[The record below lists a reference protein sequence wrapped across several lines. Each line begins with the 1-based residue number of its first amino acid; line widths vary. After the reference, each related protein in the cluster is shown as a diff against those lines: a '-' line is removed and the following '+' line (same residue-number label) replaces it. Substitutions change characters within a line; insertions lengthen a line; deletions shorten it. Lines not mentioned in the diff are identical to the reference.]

1 MGGKGTNL
9 SKQELDDILRF
20 GTEELFKEESS
31 KDDAIHYDDK
41 AVEELLDRSNKGV
54 EEKENWANDYLSSFK
69 VASYATKDQD
79 EEDDGVER
87 EILKQEDNSDPAYWV
102 KLLRHHYEQHQEDVA
117 RTLGKGKRLRK
128 QVNYTDNGIVTTE
141 ARDDNWQDDGSGYS
155 DFSSDEDRDNLDD
168 DEIASRAR
176 NRDRM
181 RQERERPLPPLLA
194 KVAGNIEVL
203 GFNARQRKSFL
214 NAIMRYG
221 MPPQDCFSGQWLVRD
236 LRAKSERQFKAYVAL
251 FMRHLCEP
259 GADSAE
265 TFADGVPREGLSRQH
280 VLTRIGVMSL
290 IRKKVQEFEKI
301 NGCYSMPE
309 IMNGPVLPVK
319 IKKVKD
325 EAAKSE
331 DTKEEIKSEAKDEE
345 KSDKEKESDEI
356 KTEVKKEEEDKKD
369 SDAVADEKPE
379 VDKKSDEVKEEVETT
394 DKKKPEEKV
403 KEEESDPLA
412 VEKKDKSEVVISDDD
427 DDVVLIDD
435 DDKKKPKENPAD
447 RKFMFNIADGG
458 FTELHTL
465 WLNEEKVAVPNRI
478 YNIWHRR
485 HDFWLLAGTVSHGY
499 ARWQDILSDQR
510 FAIVNEPFKMDAG
523 KGNFLEIRNKF
534 LARRFKLLEQ
544 ALVIE
549 EQLRR
554 AAYLNSA
561 NKENLT
567 DQHPGDFDPE
577 ASEPEIPTKSTSNNP
592 TLHKVLNHLEELL
605 TDMKSDVS
613 RLPATLANI
622 PPVAQRLQAAE
633 KSILSRIA
641 TNPKNSSN
649 AGKLTEAVVM
659 KHHQFINSQQL
670 IDFSYL
676 PQSRQCR
683 CFQMASRIRQFK
695 DFHSRLPLLT
705 FPTSAPNSRFQGSV
719 TTANKPMTPG
729 ELIKISFYFI
739 TRI

>member
-31 KDDAIHYDDK
+31 SSKDDAIHYDDK
-41 AVEELLDRSNKGV
+41 AVEELLDRSNRGV

-69 VASYATKDQD
+69 VASYNTKDQD

-87 EILKQEDNSDPAYWV
+87 EIIKQDDNSDPAYWV
-102 KLLRHHYEQHQEDVA
+102 KLLRHHYEQHQEDVS

-141 ARDDNWQDDGSGYS
+141 PRDDNWQDDGSGYS
-155 DFSSDEDRDNLDD
+155 DFSSDENRDELDE
-168 DEIASRAR
+168 DEMASRSR
-176 NRDRM
+176 NRDRA

-236 LRAKSERQFKAYVAL
+236 LRAKSERQFKAYTAL

-265 TFADGVPREGLSRQH
+265 IFADGVPREGLSRQH

-301 NGCYSMPE
+301 NGCYAMPE

-319 IKKVKD
+319 TKKPAVD
-325 EAAKSE
+325 EAAKDEMKQE
-331 DTKEEIKSEAKDEE
+331 DEEIKSETDVDKSLEKKPEEVKSEVISEQDVVKKDSPVKKEVKVEEGEDEKASLKVIENKTKDE
-345 KSDKEKESDEI
+345 KSDKITTADEDTVKKEP
-356 KTEVKKEEEDKKD
+356 EVKKEE
-369 SDAVADEKPE
+369 A
-379 VDKKSDEVKEEVETT
+379 
-394 DKKKPEEKV
+394 
-403 KEEESDPLA
+403 DPLA

-435 DDKKKPKENPAD
+435 DDKKNKPKESPAE

-485 HDFWLLAGTVSHGY
+485 HDYWLLAGTVAHGY
-499 ARWQDILSDQR
+499 ARWQDILTDQR

-554 AAYLNSA
+554 AAYLNST
-561 NKENLT
+561 NKENLSE
-567 DQHPGDFDPE
+567 QHPADFDPE
-577 ASEPEIPTKSTSNNP
+577 ASEPEAPPKTTSNNP
-592 TLHKVLNHLEELL
+592 VLHKVLNQLEELL

-649 AGKLTEAVVM
+649 AGKL
-659 KHHQFINSQQL
+659 KL
-670 IDFSYL
+670 IFLHPLKFLLILNFLSTTKVTL
-676 PQSRQCR
+676 MPL
-683 CFQMASRIRQFK
+683 FPNGFK
-695 DFHSRLPLLT
+695 DATIQGFAP
-705 FPTSAPNSRFQGSV
+705 SATAANFSNFRPEFSV
-719 TTANKPMTPG
+719 PG
-729 ELIKISFYFI
+729 QRHENE
-739 TRI
+739 

>member
-41 AVEELLDRSNKGV
+41 AVEELLDRTNRGV

-141 ARDDNWQDDGSGYS
+141 PRDDNWQDDGSGYS
-155 DFSSDEDRDNLDD
+155 DFSSDDNREDLDD
-168 DEIASRAR
+168 DEIVARAR
-176 NRDRM
+176 NRDRA

-280 VLTRIGVMSL
+280 ILTRIGVMSL

-319 IKKVKD
+319 IKKVVEDDKAKD
-325 EAAKSE
+325 ELKQE
-331 DTKEEIKSEAKDEE
+331 DSKEEIKSEVKDEV
-345 KSDKEKESDEI
+345 KDEKEIESDDI
-356 KTEVKKEEEDKKD
+356 KAEKGEDKKD
-369 SDAVADEKPE
+369 YDAATGAKPEVEKKPDEESNVDKKEEIKTDEKP
-379 VDKKSDEVKEEVETT
+379 KVETT
-394 DKKKPEEKV
+394 IDKKETEEKV
-403 KEEESDPLA
+403 KAEETDPLA
-412 VEKKDKSEVVISDDD
+412 VDKKEKSEVVISDDDD

-577 ASEPEIPTKSTSNNP
+577 ASEPEVPTKSTSNNP
-592 TLHKVLNHLEELL
+592 VLHKVLNHLEELL

-649 AGKLTEAVVM
+649 AGEFLN
-659 KHHQFINSQQL
+659 I
-670 IDFSYL
+670 
-676 PQSRQCR
+676 
-683 CFQMASRIRQFK
+683 
-695 DFHSRLPLLT
+695 
-705 FPTSAPNSRFQGSV
+705 
-719 TTANKPMTPG
+719 
-729 ELIKISFYFI
+729 
-739 TRI
+739 

>member
-9 SKQELDDILRF
+9 TKQELDDILKF

-31 KDDAIHYDDK
+31 KDEAIHYDEK
-41 AVEELLDRSNKGV
+41 AVEELLDRSNRGV

-69 VASYATKDQD
+69 VASYATKDQ
-79 EEDDGVER
+79 EEDDDGVER
-87 EILKQEDNSDPAYWV
+87 EIIKQDDNSDPAYWV
-102 KLLRHHYEQHQEDVA
+102 KLLRHHYEQHQEDVS
-117 RTLGKGKRLRK
+117 RTLGKGKRVRK

-141 ARDDNWQDDGSGYS
+141 PRDDAWQDNGSDYS
-155 DFSSDEDRDNLDD
+155 DFSSDENRDELDD
-168 DEIASRAR
+168 DEIAARSRNRERAR
-176 NRDRM
+176 L
-181 RQERERPLPPLLA
+181 ERERPLPPLLA

-203 GFNARQRKSFL
+203 GFNARQRKSFV
-214 NAIMRYG
+214 NSIMRYG

-259 GADSAE
+259 GADNSE

-290 IRKKVQEFEKI
+290 IRKKVQEFESI

-319 IKKVKD
+319 IKKSD
-325 EAAKSE
+325 EAKVVESANAKE
-331 DTKEEIKSEAKDEE
+331 DKEEDVKVEAKQ
-345 KSDKEKESDEI
+345 
-356 KTEVKKEEEDKKD
+356 EVK
-369 SDAVADEKPE
+369 DEKPE
-379 VDKKSDEVKEEVETT
+379 TKSESVETKSEVTESEDKKSQMKEQESGAISEKIELKKEPYNEKSDDAVE
-394 DKKKPEEKV
+394 DKKQST
-403 KEEESDPLA
+403 ESAENDPLA
-412 VEKKDKSEVVISDDD
+412 DDKKTEVVISDDD
-427 DDVVLIDD
+427 DVVLINDD
-435 DDKKKPKENPAD
+435 DEKKKAPKINPAD

-465 WLNEEKVAVPNRI
+465 WINEEKVAVPNRI

-485 HDFWLLAGTVSHGY
+485 HDYWLLAGTVCHGY
-499 ARWQDILSDQR
+499 ARWQDILADQR
-510 FAIVNEPFKMDAG
+510 FAIVNEPFKMDVG

-554 AAYLNSA
+554 AAYLNST

-567 DQHPGDFDPE
+567 DKHPADFDPE
-577 ASEPEIPTKSTSNNP
+577 VSEPEVSTKSTSNNP
-592 TLHKVLNHLEELL
+592 VLHKVLNQLEDLL
-605 TDMKSDVS
+605 CDMKSDVS

-641 TNPKNSSN
+641 TNSKISSN
-649 AGKLTEAVVM
+649 AGK
-659 KHHQFINSQQL
+659 F
-670 IDFSYL
+670 F
-676 PQSRQCR
+676 
-683 CFQMASRIRQFK
+683 
-695 DFHSRLPLLT
+695 
-705 FPTSAPNSRFQGSV
+705 
-719 TTANKPMTPG
+719 
-729 ELIKISFYFI
+729 
-739 TRI
+739 

>member
-20 GTEELFKEESS
+20 GTEELFKEESNN
-31 KDDAIHYDDK
+31 DEAIHYDDK
-41 AVEELLDRSNKGV
+41 AVEELLDRTNRGV
-54 EEKENWANDYLSSFK
+54 EDKENWANDYLSSFK

-87 EILKQEDNSDPAYWV
+87 EIIKQDDNSDPAYWV
-102 KLLRHHYEQHQEDVA
+102 KLLRHHYEQHQEDVS
-117 RTLGKGKRLRK
+117 RTLGKGKRVRK

-155 DFSSDEDRDNLDD
+155 DLSSDENRDDNDNDD
-168 DEIASRAR
+168 LTRSR
-176 NRDRM
+176 NRDRA

-236 LRAKSERQFKAYVAL
+236 LRAKTERQFKAYVAL

-259 GADSAE
+259 GADAAE

-319 IKKVKD
+319 SKKGEVKD
-325 EAAKSE
+325 EAK
-331 DTKEEIKSEAKDEE
+331 
-345 KSDKEKESDEI
+345 
-356 KTEVKKEEEDKKD
+356 
-369 SDAVADEKPE
+369 
-379 VDKKSDEVKEEVETT
+379 DEVKEEIKTEPTSDVKDDKSEEKLSGEQTT
-394 DKKKPEEKV
+394 DVKVEVKDEKEEDDVKKESEDDKKPIEP
-403 KEEESDPLA
+403 KEEVEKPELKVEAKEVDVKTEEVDPLA
-412 VEKKDKSEVVISDDD
+412 DKKEKSEVVISDDD

-435 DDKKKPKENPAD
+435 DEKKNKPKESPAE
-447 RKFMFNIADGG
+447 RKFMFNISDGG

-485 HDFWLLAGTVSHGY
+485 HDYWLLAGTVAHGY
-499 ARWQDILSDQR
+499 ARWQDILTDQR

-554 AAYLNSA
+554 AAYLNSS

-567 DQHPGDFDPE
+567 EQHPGDFDPE
-577 ASEPEIPTKSTSNNP
+577 ASEPEVPTKSTSNNP
-592 TLHKVLNHLEELL
+592 VLHKVLNQLEELL

-641 TNPKNSSN
+641 TNPKNSTN
-649 AGKLTEAVVM
+649 AGKFLQTQFFHHSTTAFNTQLYFFFSFAVTSM
-659 KHHQFINSQQL
+659 PLFPNG
-670 IDFSYL
+670 
-676 PQSRQCR
+676 
-683 CFQMASRIRQFK
+683 FK
-695 DFHSRLPLLT
+695 DSTIKGFDE
-705 FPTSAPNSRFQGSV
+705 SATAANFSNFRPEFSV
-719 TTANKPMTPG
+719 PG
-729 ELIKISFYFI
+729 QRHDSD
-739 TRI
+739 

>member
-1 MGGKGTNL
+1 MGGKGANL

-20 GTEELFKEESS
+20 GTEELFKEEEGNS
-31 KDDAIHYDDK
+31 DEAIHYDDS
-41 AVEELLDRSNKGV
+41 AVEELLDRTVKGV

-69 VASYATKDQD
+69 VATYATKDQ

-117 RTLGKGKRLRK
+117 RTLGKGKRVRK

-155 DFSSDEDRDNLDD
+155 DFSSDENRDDLDD
-168 DEIASRAR
+168 DEIAARSR
-176 NRDRM
+176 NRDRA

-214 NAIMRYG
+214 NAIMRHG

-236 LRAKSERQFKAYVAL
+236 LRAKSERQFKAYCAL

-280 VLTRIGVMSL
+280 ILTRIGVMSL

-309 IMNGPVLPVK
+309 TMNGPVLPVK
-319 IKKVKD
+319 MKKPPPGEESEIKK
-325 EAAKSE
+325 
-331 DTKEEIKSEAKDEE
+331 EE
-345 KSDKEKESDEI
+345 KVEGDDV
-356 KTEVKKEEEDKKD
+356 KTEVKDEKTEDDKKTADDIEVKAEVKPEDPEAAAAVDVDKEKKEE
-369 SDAVADEKPE
+369 SKPE
-379 VDKKSDEVKEEVETT
+379 I
-394 DKKKPEEKV
+394 KPEADTEPVKKVEVQEEEPEKV
-403 KEEESDPLA
+403 KTEVKSEETKKEKDEDPLA
-412 VEKKDKSEVVISDDD
+412 VDKKEKSEVVISDDD

-435 DDKKKPKENPAD
+435 DDKKVNKPKESPAE

-465 WLNEEKVAVPNRI
+465 WLNEEKVAVPNRV

-485 HDFWLLAGTVSHGY
+485 HDYWLLAGTVAHGY
-499 ARWQDILSDQR
+499 ARWQDILTDQR

-554 AAYLNSA
+554 AAYLNSTH
-561 NKENLT
+561 KENLT

-577 ASEPEIPTKSTSNNP
+577 NCEPEIPKLTSNNP
-592 TLHKVLNHLEELL
+592 ILHKVLNQLEELL

-649 AGKLTEAVVM
+649 AGK
-659 KHHQFINSQQL
+659 
-670 IDFSYL
+670 
-676 PQSRQCR
+676 
-683 CFQMASRIRQFK
+683 
-695 DFHSRLPLLT
+695 
-705 FPTSAPNSRFQGSV
+705 
-719 TTANKPMTPG
+719 
-729 ELIKISFYFI
+729 
-739 TRI
+739 

>member
-20 GTEELFKEESS
+20 GTEELFKEESEEN
-31 KDDAIHYDDK
+31 KDEAIHYDDK

-69 VASYATKDQD
+69 VASYNTKDQ
-79 EEDDGVER
+79 EEDDGIER
-87 EILKQEDNSDPAYWV
+87 EIIKQDDNSDPAYWV

-117 RTLGKGKRLRK
+117 RTLGKGKRVRK

-155 DFSSDEDRDNLDD
+155 DLSTDEDRDALDD
-168 DEIASRAR
+168 DEIAARAR
-176 NRDRM
+176 NRDRA

-259 GADSAE
+259 GADTAE
-265 TFADGVPREGLSRQH
+265 SFADGVPREGLSRQH

-290 IRKKVQEFEKI
+290 IRKKVQEFEKV

-319 IKKVKD
+319 VKKAPVDEEKAKEDQKPDAAVKAEVKD
-325 EAAKSE
+325 EVKSEEAAAGEKSESSADVKKDDIKDEVKSESGDNKQEAEADKEAADSKAKSE
-331 DTKEEIKSEAKDEE
+331 SGAIKDAE
-345 KSDKEKESDEI
+345 
-356 KTEVKKEEEDKKD
+356 TKKE
-369 SDAVADEKPE
+369 A
-379 VDKKSDEVKEEVETT
+379 
-394 DKKKPEEKV
+394 
-403 KEEESDPLA
+403 DPLA
-412 VEKKDKSEVVISDDD
+412 IEKKDKSEVVISDDD

-435 DDKKKPKENPAD
+435 DEKKNKPKESPAE
-447 RKFMFNIADGG
+447 RKFMFNISDGG

-465 WLNEEKVAVPNRI
+465 WLNEEKVAVPNRV

-485 HDFWLLAGTVSHGY
+485 HDYWLLAGTVAHGY
-499 ARWQDILSDQR
+499 ARWQDILTDQR

-554 AAYLNSA
+554 AAFLNSS

-567 DQHPGDFDPE
+567 DEHPGDFDPD
-577 ASEPEIPTKSTSNNP
+577 ASEAWKEIPTKSTSNNP
-592 TLHKVLNHLEELL
+592 TLHKVLNQLEELL

-649 AGKLTEAVVM
+649 AGE
-659 KHHQFINSQQL
+659 
-670 IDFSYL
+670 
-676 PQSRQCR
+676 
-683 CFQMASRIRQFK
+683 FK
-695 DFHSRLPLLT
+695 R
-705 FPTSAPNSRFQGSV
+705 
-719 TTANKPMTPG
+719 
-729 ELIKISFYFI
+729 EKIIFLVFY
-739 TRI
+739 

>member
-20 GTEELFKEESS
+20 GTEELFKEETDEN
-31 KDDAIHYDDK
+31 KDEAIHYDDK
-41 AVEELLDRSNKGV
+41 AVEELLDRSNAGV

-69 VASYATKDQD
+69 VASYNTKDQ
-79 EEDDGVER
+79 EEDDGIER
-87 EILKQEDNSDPAYWV
+87 EIIKQDDNSDPAYWV
-102 KLLRHHYEQHQEDVA
+102 KLLRHHYEQHQEDVS
-117 RTLGKGKRLRK
+117 RTLGKGKRVRK

-155 DFSSDEDRDNLDD
+155 DLSTDEDRDNMDD
-168 DEIASRAR
+168 DEIAARAR
-176 NRDRM
+176 NRDRA

-236 LRAKSERQFKAYVAL
+236 LRGKTERQFKAYVAL

-259 GADSAE
+259 GADTAE
-265 TFADGVPREGLSRQH
+265 SFADGVPREGLSRQH

-319 IKKVKD
+319 VKKGAVEEDKPKDDKKPDDVKA
-325 EAAKSE
+325 EV
-331 DTKEEIKSEAKDEE
+331 KEEIKTEDAADAAGE
-345 KSDKEKESDEI
+345 KSESGADI
-356 KTEVKKEEEDKKD
+356 KKEDIK
-369 SDAVADEKPE
+369 DEKPE
-379 VDKKSDEVKEEVETT
+379 VKTESGDQKPEPEADKEATDSKVKSESGATKEAETKKEE
-394 DKKKPEEKV
+394 
-403 KEEESDPLA
+403 DPLA
-412 VEKKDKSEVVISDDD
+412 IEKKDKSEVVISDDD

-435 DDKKKPKENPAD
+435 DEKKNKPKESPAE
-447 RKFMFNIADGG
+447 RKFMFNISDGG

-465 WLNEEKVAVPNRI
+465 WLNEEKVAVPNRV

-485 HDFWLLAGTVSHGY
+485 HDYWLLAGTVAHGY
-499 ARWQDILSDQR
+499 ARWQDILTDQR

-554 AAYLNSA
+554 AAFLNSS

-567 DQHPGDFDPE
+567 DEHPGDFDPD
-577 ASEPEIPTKSTSNNP
+577 ASDVWKEIPTKSTSNNP
-592 TLHKVLNHLEELL
+592 VLHKVLNQLEELL

-649 AGKLTEAVVM
+649 AGEFA
-659 KHHQFINSQQL
+659 
-670 IDFSYL
+670 
-676 PQSRQCR
+676 
-683 CFQMASRIRQFK
+683 
-695 DFHSRLPLLT
+695 
-705 FPTSAPNSRFQGSV
+705 
-719 TTANKPMTPG
+719 
-729 ELIKISFYFI
+729 ELF
-739 TRI
+739 R

>member
-20 GTEELFKEESS
+20 GTEELFKEDDAS
-31 KDDAIHYDDK
+31 KNDEAIHYDDR

-87 EILKQEDNSDPAYWV
+87 EIIKQDDNSDPAYWV

-117 RTLGKGKRLRK
+117 RTLGKGKRVRK

-155 DFSSDEDRDNLDD
+155 DLSSDENRDDLDD
-168 DEIASRAR
+168 DEIAARAR
-176 NRDRM
+176 NRDRA

-280 VLTRIGVMSL
+280 ILTRIGVMSL

-319 IKKVKD
+319 VKKDDKAKAEVKT
-325 EAAKSE
+325 E
-331 DTKEEIKSEAKDEE
+331 DSKEEIKSEEKVEE
-345 KSDKEKESDEI
+345 KKEVEGEEKEVKAEPDVKKEEVQAEDD
-356 KTEVKKEEEDKKD
+356 EVKKEEPKME
-369 SDAVADEKPE
+369 
-379 VDKKSDEVKEEVETT
+379 
-394 DKKKPEEKV
+394 PEEKKEKPAV
-403 KEEESDPLA
+403 KDEEVDPLAGA
-412 VEKKDKSEVVISDDD
+412 VEKKEKSEVVISDDD

-435 DDKKKPKENPAD
+435 DEKKNKPKENPAD

-485 HDFWLLAGTVSHGY
+485 HDYWLLAGTVAHGY
-499 ARWQDILSDQR
+499 ARWQDILTDQR

-554 AAYLNSA
+554 AAYMNSA

-567 DQHPGDFDPE
+567 DQHPADFDPE
-577 ASEPEIPTKSTSNNP
+577 AEAEAPIKTTSNNP
-592 TLHKVLNHLEELL
+592 VLHKVLNQLEELL

-641 TNPKNSSN
+641 TNPKNSTN
-649 AGKLTEAVVM
+649 AGE
-659 KHHQFINSQQL
+659 F
-670 IDFSYL
+670 
-676 PQSRQCR
+676 R
-683 CFQMASRIRQFK
+683 
-695 DFHSRLPLLT
+695 
-705 FPTSAPNSRFQGSV
+705 
-719 TTANKPMTPG
+719 
-729 ELIKISFYFI
+729 
-739 TRI
+739 

>member
-20 GTEELFKEESS
+20 GTEELFKEDEG
-31 KDDAIHYDDK
+31 KEEAIHYDDK
-41 AVEELLDRSNKGV
+41 AVEELLDRSTRGV

-69 VASYATKDQD
+69 VATYATKDQ
-79 EEDDGVER
+79 EEDDGIER
-87 EILKQEDNSDPAYWV
+87 EIIKQDDNSDPAYWV

-128 QVNYTDNGIVTTE
+128 QVNYTDNGIVTAE

-155 DFSSDEDRDNLDD
+155 DLSSDENGGDLDD
-168 DEIASRAR
+168 DEIAARAR
-176 NRDRM
+176 NRDRA

-236 LRAKSERQFKAYVAL
+236 LRAKTERQFKAYVAL

-259 GADSAE
+259 GADTSE
-265 TFADGVPREGLSRQH
+265 TFADGVPREGFSRQH

-319 IKKVKD
+319 IKKGATEEKPTVEAKQEDSKESEVKSEGKESQDDVKTEKSGENDKEIKD
-325 EAAKSE
+325 ENVSDKKTDDNDVAKKETDVKPSKDGSE
-331 DTKEEIKSEAKDEE
+331 DDKIK
-345 KSDKEKESDEI
+345 
-356 KTEVKKEEEDKKD
+356 
-369 SDAVADEKPE
+369 P
-379 VDKKSDEVKEEVETT
+379 EVKEEV
-394 DKKKPEEKV
+394 
-403 KEEESDPLA
+403 ESDPLA
-412 VEKKDKSEVVISDDD
+412 VEKKEKSEVVISDDD

-435 DDKKKPKENPAD
+435 DEKKNKPKESPAE

-485 HDFWLLAGTVSHGY
+485 HDYWLLAGTVAHGY
-499 ARWQDILSDQR
+499 ARWQDILTDQR

-554 AAYLNSA
+554 AAFLNSSH
-561 NKENLT
+561 KEILSDDNPL
-567 DQHPGDFDPE
+567 DFDPE
-577 ASEPEIPTKSTSNNP
+577 ASEPEVPQKSTSNNP
-592 TLHKVLNHLEELL
+592 TLHKVLNQLEELL

-641 TNPKNSSN
+641 TNPKNSTN
-649 AGKLTEAVVM
+649 AGK
-659 KHHQFINSQQL
+659 
-670 IDFSYL
+670 
-676 PQSRQCR
+676 
-683 CFQMASRIRQFK
+683 RIRTFYQTRSKFLLYSHRYAA
-695 DFHSRLPLLT
+695 FPRRLQRRN
-705 FPTSAPNSRFQGSV
+705 NSRFC
-719 TTANKPMTPG
+719 
-729 ELIKISFYFI
+729 YFGNSCKLLQFPP
-739 TRI
+739 

>member
-20 GTEELFKEESS
+20 GTEELFKEDEG
-31 KDDAIHYDDK
+31 KEEAIHYDDK
-41 AVEELLDRSNKGV
+41 AVEELLDRSTRGV

-69 VASYATKDQD
+69 VATYATKDQ
-79 EEDDGVER
+79 EEDDGIER
-87 EILKQEDNSDPAYWV
+87 EIIKQDDNSDPAYWV
-102 KLLRHHYEQHQEDVA
+102 KLLRHHYEQHQEDVS

-128 QVNYTDNGIVTTE
+128 QVNYTDNGIVTAE

-155 DFSSDEDRDNLDD
+155 DLSSDDNAGDLDD
-168 DEIASRAR
+168 DEIAARAR
-176 NRDRM
+176 NRDRA
-181 RQERERPLPPLLA
+181 RAERERPLPPLLA

-236 LRAKSERQFKAYVAL
+236 LRAKTERQFKAYVAL

-259 GADSAE
+259 GADTSE
-265 TFADGVPREGLSRQH
+265 TFADGVPREGFSRQH

-319 IKKVKD
+319 VKKVTGEEKP
-325 EAAKSE
+325 
-331 DTKEEIKSEAKDEE
+331 KEEDSKQDIKSEVKSEEIDSKDEV
-345 KSDKEKESDEI
+345 
-356 KTEVKKEEEDKKD
+356 KTEKPGDND
-369 SDAVADEKPE
+369 SDIKVEKPE
-379 VDKKSDEVKEEVETT
+379 VSVKKSDDEGDVKKEDKTPEVVDKTEKKETTADKKEAEVKSEDEA
-394 DKKKPEEKV
+394 
-403 KEEESDPLA
+403 DPLA
-412 VEKKDKSEVVISDDD
+412 VEKKEKSEVVISDDD
-427 DDVVLIDD
+427 DVVLIDD
-435 DDKKKPKENPAD
+435 DEKKNKPKESPAE

-485 HDFWLLAGTVSHGY
+485 HDYWLLAGTVAHGY
-499 ARWQDILSDQR
+499 ARWQDILTDQR

-561 NKENLT
+561 HKENLSNEN
-567 DQHPGDFDPE
+567 PSDFDPE
-577 ASEPEIPTKSTSNNP
+577 ASEPEIPQKSTSNNP
-592 TLHKVLNHLEELL
+592 TLHKVLNQLEELL

-641 TNPKNSSN
+641 TNPKNSTN
-649 AGKLTEAVVM
+649 AGK
-659 KHHQFINSQQL
+659 
-670 IDFSYL
+670 
-676 PQSRQCR
+676 
-683 CFQMASRIRQFK
+683 
-695 DFHSRLPLLT
+695 
-705 FPTSAPNSRFQGSV
+705 
-719 TTANKPMTPG
+719 
-729 ELIKISFYFI
+729 
-739 TRI
+739 

>member
-31 KDDAIHYDDK
+31 KDEAIHYDDK
-41 AVEELLDRSNKGV
+41 AVEELLDRSNRGV

-69 VASYATKDQD
+69 VASYNTKDQD

-87 EILKQEDNSDPAYWV
+87 EIIKQDDNSDPAYWV
-102 KLLRHHYEQHQEDVA
+102 KLLRHHYEQHQEDVS

-155 DFSSDEDRDNLDD
+155 DFSSDENRDELDD
-168 DEIASRAR
+168 DEVALRSRI
-176 NRDRM
+176 RDRA
-181 RQERERPLPPLLA
+181 RQERDRPLPPLLA

-280 VLTRIGVMSL
+280 ILTRIGVMSL

-319 IKKVKD
+319 VKKTAVDDTTKD
-325 EAAKSE
+325 EAKQ
-331 DTKEEIKSEAKDEE
+331 EEIKLEIKEESSMEKKTDKETNEAKIEQID
-345 KSDKEKESDEI
+345 
-356 KTEVKKEEEDKKD
+356 DKKD
-369 SDAVADEKPE
+369 SPIKQENSEAIDTKTSAIDDKAKEGQTDEKKIDDTDE
-379 VDKKSDEVKEEVETT
+379 KKE
-394 DKKKPEEKV
+394 PN
-403 KEEESDPLA
+403 
-412 VEKKDKSEVVISDDD
+412 VEKKEADALKVEKKEKSEVVISDDD

-435 DDKKKPKENPAD
+435 DEKKNKPKESPAE

-485 HDFWLLAGTVSHGY
+485 HDYWLLAGTVAHGY
-499 ARWQDILSDQR
+499 ARWQDILTDQR

-554 AAYLNSA
+554 AAYLNSS

-567 DQHPGDFDPE
+567 DQHPGDFDAE
-577 ASEPEIPTKSTSNNP
+577 ASEPEPPKSTNNNP
-592 TLHKVLNHLEELL
+592 VLHKVLNQLEELL

-641 TNPKNSSN
+641 TNPKNSVN
-649 AGKLTEAVVM
+649 AGKY
-659 KHHQFINSQQL
+659 FL
-670 IDFSYL
+670 I
-676 PQSRQCR
+676 
-683 CFQMASRIRQFK
+683 RILFTN
-695 DFHSRLPLLT
+695 RLIHLRNFFFLL
-705 FPTSAPNSRFQGSV
+705 Q
-719 TTANKPMTPG
+719 
-729 ELIKISFYFI
+729 
-739 TRI
+739 

>member
-1 MGGKGTNL
+1 MGGKGANL

-20 GTEELFKEESS
+20 GTEELFKEDEGE
-31 KDDAIHYDDK
+31 KDAIHYDDK
-41 AVEELLDRSNKGV
+41 AVEELLDRSTKGV

-69 VASYATKDQD
+69 VATYAMKDQ
-79 EEDDGVER
+79 EEDDGIER
-87 EILKQEDNSDPAYWV
+87 EIIKQDDNSDPAYWV

-128 QVNYTDNGIVTTE
+128 QVNYTDNGIVTAET
-141 ARDDNWQDDGSGYS
+141 RDDNWQDDGSGYS
-155 DFSSDEDRDNLDD
+155 DMSSDENAAELDD
-168 DEIASRAR
+168 DEIAARAR
-176 NRDRM
+176 NRDRA

-236 LRAKSERQFKAYVAL
+236 LRAKTERQFKAYVAL

-259 GADSAE
+259 GSDTAE
-265 TFADGVPREGLSRQH
+265 TFADGVPREGFSRQH

-290 IRKKVQEFEKI
+290 IRKKVQEFEKV

-319 IKKVKD
+319 VKKAPEEEKP
-325 EAAKSE
+325 KQE
-331 DTKEEIKSEAKDEE
+331 DSKEEIKQEVKAEGSDSKDEVTSE
-345 KSDKEKESDEI
+345 NKES
-356 KTEVKKEEEDKKD
+356 EE
-369 SDAVADEKPE
+369 
-379 VDKKSDEVKEEVETT
+379 
-394 DKKKPEEKV
+394 KKPEEV
-403 KEEESDPLA
+403 KTEAADDGGETKPVKSEDEKDKNGDEVEEKIEKDTDPLL
-412 VEKKDKSEVVISDDD
+412 VEKKEKSEVVISDDD

-435 DDKKKPKENPAD
+435 DEKKNKVKESPAE

-485 HDFWLLAGTVSHGY
+485 HDYWLLAGTVAHGY
-499 ARWQDILSDQR
+499 ARWQDILTDQR

-554 AAYLNSA
+554 AAYLNSST
-561 NKENLT
+561 KENL
-567 DQHPGDFDPE
+567 GAEDFDPE
-577 ASEPEIPTKSTSNNP
+577 ASEPELPQKSTSNNP
-592 TLHKVLNHLEELL
+592 TLHKVLNQLEELL

-641 TNPKNSSN
+641 TNPKNSTN
-649 AGKLTEAVVM
+649 AGKFSIEIR
-659 KHHQFINSQQL
+659 KDRNS
-670 IDFSYL
+670 F
-676 PQSRQCR
+676 
-683 CFQMASRIRQFK
+683 RI
-695 DFHSRLPLLT
+695 FHSHRDAAVPRGLQGCHNPRLCDVCNRCQLLQL
-705 FPTSAPNSRFQGSV
+705 PT
-719 TTANKPMTPG
+719 
-729 ELIKISFYFI
+729 
-739 TRI
+739 

>member
-1 MGGKGTNL
+1 MGGKGSNL

-20 GTEELFKEESS
+20 GTEELFKEDEG
-31 KDDAIHYDDK
+31 KEEAIHYDDK
-41 AVEELLDRSNKGV
+41 AVEELLDRSTKSI
-54 EEKENWANDYLSSFK
+54 EDKENWANDYLSSFK
-69 VASYATKDQD
+69 VATYATKDQ
-79 EEDDGVER
+79 EEDDGIER
-87 EILKQEDNSDPAYWV
+87 EIIKQDDNSDPAYWV

-128 QVNYTDNGIVTTE
+128 QVNYTDNGIVTAE

-155 DFSSDEDRDNLDD
+155 DLSSDENGGDLDD
-168 DEIASRAR
+168 DEIAARAR
-176 NRDRM
+176 NRDRA

-236 LRAKSERQFKAYVAL
+236 LRAKTERQFKAYVAL

-259 GADSAE
+259 GADAAE
-265 TFADGVPREGLSRQH
+265 TFADGVPREGFSRH

-309 IMNGPVLPVK
+309 IMNGPVLPIK
-319 IKKVKD
+319 TKKVVGEEKP
-325 EAAKSE
+325 
-331 DTKEEIKSEAKDEE
+331 KEEVKTDSKDDIKPEIKAEEGESNDDVKPEKPDGDTCE
-345 KSDKEKESDEI
+345 KSDKDVEDKTSDVAGKKSE
-356 KTEVKKEEEDKKD
+356 EDGDVKKEVP
-369 SDAVADEKPE
+369 DADVKPE
-379 VDKKSDEVKEEVETT
+379 KDKAVVENKEPEVKSE
-394 DKKKPEEKV
+394 D
-403 KEEESDPLA
+403 ESDPLA
-412 VEKKDKSEVVISDDD
+412 VEKKEKSEVVISDDD

-435 DDKKKPKENPAD
+435 DEKKNKPKESPAE

-485 HDFWLLAGTVSHGY
+485 HDYWLLAGTVAHGY
-499 ARWQDILSDQR
+499 ARWQDILTDQR

-554 AAYLNSA
+554 AAYLNSSH
-561 NKENLT
+561 KDILTDENLE
-567 DQHPGDFDPE
+567 DFDPE
-577 ASEPEIPTKSTSNNP
+577 ASEPEIPLKSTSNNP
-592 TLHKVLNHLEELL
+592 TLHKVLNQLEELL

-641 TNPKNSSN
+641 TNPKNSTN
-649 AGKLTEAVVM
+649 AGKYNET
-659 KHHQFINSQQL
+659 
-670 IDFSYL
+670 
-676 PQSRQCR
+676 
-683 CFQMASRIRQFK
+683 
-695 DFHSRLPLLT
+695 
-705 FPTSAPNSRFQGSV
+705 
-719 TTANKPMTPG
+719 NK
-729 ELIKISFYFI
+729 S
-739 TRI
+739 